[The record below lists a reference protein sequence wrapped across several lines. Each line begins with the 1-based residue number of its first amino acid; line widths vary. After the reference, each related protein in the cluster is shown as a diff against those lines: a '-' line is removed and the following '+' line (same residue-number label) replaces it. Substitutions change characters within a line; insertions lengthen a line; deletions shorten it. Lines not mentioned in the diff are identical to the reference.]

1 MKQYIVLLCALLFVI
16 SLNCVQLSFLKNTGN
31 EMLDMLSVILTNIQN
46 EDFESAKAELGILN
60 DKWEG
65 IRDRWDILTEH
76 DDVEELE
83 SSLASIEA
91 YVDNTEAVDAVV
103 EVAVLK
109 QRIEHIIQNETLS
122 FSTIF

>member
-1 MKQYIVLLCALLFVI
+1 MKQYIVLFCALACVI
-16 SLNCVQLSFLKNTGN
+16 SLNCVQLSFLKNTGS
-31 EMLDMLSVILTNIQN
+31 EMLDMLDLVLVKIQN
-46 EDFESAKAELGILN
+46 EDFESAKVELSTLN
-60 DKWEG
+60 DKWES
-65 IRDRWDILTEH
+65 IRQRWDILTEH

-83 SSLASIEA
+83 SGLASIEA
-91 YVDNTEAVDAVV
+91 YVDNKEVVDAVV

>member
-16 SLNCVQLSFLKNTGN
+16 SLNCVQLSFLKNTGG
-31 EMLDMLSVILTNIQN
+31 EMLSALDVVLTKIQN
-46 EDFESAKAELGILN
+46 EDFESAKAKLGTLN
-60 DKWEG
+60 DKWES

-91 YVDNTEAVDAVV
+91 YVENKEVVDAVV

-109 QRIEHIIQNETLS
+109 QIIEHIIQNETLS

>member
-16 SLNCVQLSFLKNTGN
+16 SLNCVQLSFLKNTGS
-31 EMLDMLSVILTNIQN
+31 EMLDMLSEILTKIQS
-46 EDFESAKAELGILN
+46 EDFESAKAELSMLN
-60 DKWEG
+60 DKWES

-83 SSLASIEA
+83 SGLASIEA
-91 YVDNTEAVDAVV
+91 YVENKEAVDAVV